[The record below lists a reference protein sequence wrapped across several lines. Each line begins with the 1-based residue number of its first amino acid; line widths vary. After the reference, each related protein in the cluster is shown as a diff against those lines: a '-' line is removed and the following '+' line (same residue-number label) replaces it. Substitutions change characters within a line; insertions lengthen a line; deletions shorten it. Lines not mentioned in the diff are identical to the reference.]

1 MIERFFKNIAIAIIG
16 AFLLVGCNAGRESFD
31 VSRFTEEVYTPTY
44 AKGFTI
50 RHSAEDGATLITVQN
65 PWQGAEGVEKML
77 LIDPRGKFRT
87 ATNAN
92 LQRIEGEAARIVCL
106 SSSHI
111 AMLDALGQTE
121 RVVGVSGIDFITN
134 DYILKNRDLIGD
146 VGYDNNM
153 NYELLIALDADIVL
167 LYGVEAENSIERKLY
182 ELGIPYLYIGEY
194 VEQSPLGKAEWLI
207 TVAEITGQR
216 AEGIAQFKLIEQNYN
231 SLLGRV
237 AQHIANQPRPR
248 VMINTPYRDSWVL
261 PPQHSYITT
270 LVSDAGGDCYTSP
283 GNGTASQPIDIEQA
297 LIYTESADLWINV
310 GGCNSLR
317 ELTDQ
322 NPRFAATAV
331 VTKGLV
337 YNNNARRTPQGG
349 SDFWESGVVR
359 PDLILKDLTTI
370 FHPDVMGEE
379 HTLYYY
385 KQLK

>member
-31 VSRFTEEVYTPTY
+31 VSRFTEEVYTPIY
-44 AKGFTI
+44 AKGFNI

-65 PWQGAEGVEKML
+65 PWQGAEGIEKML
-77 LIDPRGKFRT
+77 LIDPRGKFST

-134 DYILKNRDLIGD
+134 DYIVKNRNRIGD

-153 NYELLIALDADIVL
+153 NYELLIALNADIVL
-167 LYGVEAENSIERKLY
+167 LYGVKAENSIERKLY

-216 AEGIAQFKLIEQNYN
+216 TEGIAKFKRIEQDYN

-297 LIYTESADLWINV
+297 LIYAESADLWINV

>member
-31 VSRFTEEVYTPTY
+31 VSRFTEEVYTPIY
-44 AKGFTI
+44 AKGFNI

-134 DYILKNRDLIGD
+134 DYIVKNRNRIGD

-167 LYGVEAENSIERKLY
+167 LYGVKAENSIERKLY

-283 GNGTASQPIDIEQA
+283 GNGTTSQPIDIEQA

>member
-1 MIERFFKNIAIAIIG
+1 MIERFFRDIAIAIIG

-31 VSRFTEEVYTPTY
+31 VSRFTEEVYTPIY

-77 LIDPRGKFRT
+77 LIDPRGKFST
-87 ATNAN
+87 VTNAN

-134 DYILKNRDLIGD
+134 DYIVKNRDRIGD

-167 LYGVEAENSIERKLY
+167 LYGVKAENSIERKLY

-216 AEGIAQFKLIEQNYN
+216 TEGIAQFKLIEQNYN
-231 SLLGRV
+231 SLLERV

>member
-31 VSRFTEEVYTPTY
+31 VNRFTEEVYTPTY

-65 PWQGAEGVEKML
+65 PWQGAEGIEKML

-134 DYILKNRDLIGD
+134 DYIVKNRNRIGD

-216 AEGIAQFKLIEQNYN
+216 AEGIAKFKRIEQDYN
-231 SLLGRV
+231 SLLERV

-297 LIYTESADLWINV
+297 LIYAERADLWINV

-370 FHPDVMGEE
+370 FHPDVMGKE

>member
-31 VSRFTEEVYTPTY
+31 VSRFTEEVYTPIY

-50 RHSAEDGATLITVQN
+50 RHSAEDGATLIMVQN

-111 AMLDALGQTE
+111 AMLDALDQTE

-134 DYILKNRDLIGD
+134 DYIVKNRDLIGD

-216 AEGIAQFKLIEQNYN
+216 AEGIAQFKRIEQNYN
-231 SLLGRV
+231 SLLERV

-270 LVSDAGGDCYTSP
+270 LVRDAGGDCYTSP
-283 GNGTASQPIDIEQA
+283 GNGTTSQPIDIEQA

>member
-44 AKGFTI
+44 AKGFNI

-65 PWQGAEGVEKML
+65 PWQGAEGIEKML

-134 DYILKNRDLIGD
+134 DYIVKNRDRIGD

-216 AEGIAQFKLIEQNYN
+216 AEGIDQFKLIEQNYN

-237 AQHIANQPRPR
+237 AQHTANRPRPR

>member
-16 AFLLVGCNAGRESFD
+16 ALLLVGCNAGRESFD
-31 VSRFTEEVYTPTY
+31 VSRFTEEVYTPIY
-44 AKGFTI
+44 AKGFNI

-65 PWQGAEGVEKML
+65 PWQGAEGIEKML

-111 AMLDALGQTE
+111 AMLDALDQTE

-134 DYILKNRDLIGD
+134 DYIVKNRDLIGD

>member
-65 PWQGAEGVEKML
+65 PWQGAEGIEKML

-134 DYILKNRDLIGD
+134 DYIVKNRNRIGD

-167 LYGVEAENSIERKLY
+167 LYGVKAENSIERKLY

-283 GNGTASQPIDIEQA
+283 GNGTTSQPIDIEQA

-322 NPRFAATAV
+322 NPRFTATAV